1 MGGRGAEMLTPGAA
15 GMVQIGAGIDQ
26 YRAPIDMQLEGQGVR
41 MTVGGNGKIAQGA
54 MIHDP

>member
-1 MGGRGAEMLTPGAA
+1 MLAPGAA